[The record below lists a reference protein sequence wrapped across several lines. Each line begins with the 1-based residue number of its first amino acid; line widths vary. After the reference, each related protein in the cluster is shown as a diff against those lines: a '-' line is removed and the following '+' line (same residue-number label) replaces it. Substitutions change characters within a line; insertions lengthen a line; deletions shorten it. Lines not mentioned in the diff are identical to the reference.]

1 VALLRFLIH
10 YFSTPLLLIHS
21 QGEGAELLSLFIFL
35 WVYLLPSSQKMPP
48 IFLFEECFYVLLDET
63 TATVDSK
70 LTRSAW
76 LLPMR
81 HLLAFGTLF
90 ATGGQHEPGIQNTC
104 ALYSFGGNPI
114 YQERDTSNILTHMP
128 LPSKHV
134 HWQTTLLQSYSR
146 DKPPDVVRPQVHQ
159 GKVVKIRKRWQ
170 FLLFDP
176 IGGQTP
182 VALVSH
188 TTFCMI
194 NLMRTSGSLL
204 SPDIVPVVCYR
215 CLHKLLPRPL
225 KGWGL

>member
-1 VALLRFLIH
+1 LKNVFTYCWMRQLLQF
-10 YFSTPLLLIHS
+10 
-21 QGEGAELLSLFIFL
+21 
-35 WVYLLPSSQKMPP
+35 
-48 IFLFEECFYVLLDET
+48 
-63 TATVDSK
+63 DSK

-176 IGGQTP
+176 IGRQTP
-182 VALVSH
+182 VSLVSH

-204 SPDIVPVVCYR
+204 SPDIVPVVCFR